1 MEWLQQ
7 YWQIVS
13 VIAAQI
19 GYQIKHN
26 FRIENKV
33 DKHVDSQTLE
43 NLHARERLSN
53 IEDLLKSGKSA
64 TCQVHTSE
72 IEHIHK
78 RLDKLEE
85 RR

>member
-13 VIAAQI
+13 IIATQV

-33 DKHVDSQTLE
+33 DKYVDSQTME
-43 NLHARERLSN
+43 NLHTRERLSAL
-53 IEDLLKSGKSA
+53 EDLLKRGSSA

-72 IEHIHK
+72 IAHILK

-85 RR
+85 RK